1 MGQLLELRGGWAGSG
16 FLLGR
21 PGEIGLRSYA
31 GSWLALR
38 KSRCSWSTTRARR
51 SNLYA
56 KVKDIV
62 EAFLGSPIKNVLVVV
77 TVPAYFNDSWRK
89 ATKDVRSIMH
99 TSLAYLSS
107 NKFMYLMWL
116 VNHSKSQNQMLADI
130 AAHGKFL
137 IQTQIDCNSSYN
149 LSKIVTTMHP
159 TLELAG
165 GN

>member
-1 MGQLLELRGGWAGSG
+1 MLLTLMLAQGRWWVGGS
-16 FLLGR
+16 LN
-21 PGEIGLRSYA
+21 RSCRVIWSYSCSR
-31 GSWLALR
+31 SWLALR
-38 KSRCSWSTTRARR
+38 KSRWSRSTTRARR

-99 TSLAYLSS
+99 TSLAYLGS

-116 VNHSKSQNQMLADI
+116 ANHSKSQNQMWDLLY
-130 AAHGKFL
+130 KL
-137 IQTQIDCNSSYN
+137 KLCNSSCRCLVHY
-149 LSKIVTTMHP
+149 SHP
-159 TLELAG
+159 
-165 GN
+165 